1 MFRSLKKKNNKQF
14 GRKGED
20 IAAEYLTRSGYSIL
34 SRNFRG
40 NGCEIDIVAAEGKE
54 TVVFVEVKSRA
65 DNEFGSPADSVNRAK
80 QKRIIRAARA
90 FEAKYG
96 LSDSYFRFDV
106 IAITGAGGEEDELCH
121 YKGAFTLPL

>member
-1 MFRSLKKKNNKQF
+1 M
-14 GRKGED
+14 
-20 IAAEYLTRSGYSIL
+20 
-34 SRNFRG
+34 G
-40 NGCEIDIVAAEGKE
+40 NGCEIDIVAAEGKD

-65 DNEFGSPADSVNRAK
+65 GSEFGSPADSVNRAK
-80 QKRIIRAARA
+80 QKKIIKAARA
-90 FEAKYG
+90 FEDKYG